1 MKQTKNALTMLLK
14 AYKAVF
20 TAAFTK
26 GLASA
31 VVLTAGLAVGAAQA
45 ANIGTDAD
53 LSYAT
58 EADDLT
64 LVVTGDSSA
73 PSLAEAITVGQSGS
87 LSAADGKVLKVTD
100 SVTVNNGS
108 VTVSGTGIIYGAAAD
123 VDLADTSKFTADLTV
138 NGADSVVN
146 LTNGG
151 ALQMDQIDIN
161 GGKVTIG
168 GTAKSVGNAWN
179 TAYSQ
184 LDGNDI
190 AFADTTVAMNANSL
204 ITVKA
209 GEFTLESGKISMAGT
224 AFETHGVNTSKSGSA
239 IINGTAGSELN
250 FIGGTVEVTAGKVG
264 EIHAPTVN
272 LDGTTF
278 TVNGDLKISS
288 QLRMTSGAAVSG
300 SDINMTAGALNVASG
315 GKLTLGDKA
324 SVISLTG
331 GSLSNAG
338 TVNLSG
344 DSNIDLRGL
353 TVQNSGTINISA
365 TADNESHV
373 YVDSLNAL
381 VSSDGAALSLA
392 SGASGHFYLT
402 VEDAENIDLE
412 ALGSGGKVAGNNNFL
427 EADEST
433 VTVSEAASGDAGF
446 SVISAADLIFKG
458 SSASGTSFTIDAGH
472 HYEAYSSIKGFNEA
486 FTTVNVSGALVLGD
500 DEDPN
505 YNASANGLDLVINST
520 SSDNK
525 SFNGVQVQGGNWTG
539 IGNVTVTSGSFAV
552 EQNASASI
560 AKLTTYSG
568 SGATSVVVNG
578 NLLVNGDTSGD
589 NTVAANTVT
598 LNAGGTLELG
608 STAAALVKLNKSGDA
623 VESSGGI
630 VKGAVV
636 FNGGTLK
643 LDFDADTT
651 FDADG
656 LNALKA
662 HYASGGAEA
671 LNGFINVGEANIG
684 LEVTGN
690 EIAYSEL
697 KNYAGITTDAAASA
711 TATGITS
718 GDTVSNVQV
727 GALEAVANETNVK
740 VSGTV
745 QLNGVNNTYVSDAN
759 GKVIGVT
766 STDTNTYLT
775 LAQNGGQIGEVSL
788 TRTDSTFTTAAA
800 GGVVDIQGALTVSG
814 SAALLSA
821 TKVAGNIEVSD
832 TLTLNS
838 TLEIAPASETTS
850 VTIKAETLEA
860 DGATLISDVAEV
872 TFGAT
877 ASGALSHTI
886 SNSAVDVK
894 SITLLSGTDANA
906 NTLTIDGNSVVKADT
921 FTAASGA
928 TVKVGS
934 DGEEGST
941 GSLLVDTLT
950 LAGATIVVDPDYGK
964 SYAVVGAG
972 NLSGG
977 NVLDGNVQIGKNSV
991 FAVGLGSERA
1001 EITSF
1006 LQENGLLGDNESLR
1020 EDAGSLM
1027 VVNKQMT
1034 IGSGY
1039 GITLDSQSDEDSLAD
1054 PAANTI
1060 TLGKGTALVLTDDA
1074 FGGRD
1079 ADGELISD
1087 YAIQFV
1093 NTEAT
1098 SGSGSV
1104 SSSGG
1109 KVLLAGNFYV
1119 SDFAD
1124 GSVDLFTANSGSGT
1138 GTAGTVTVS
1147 DSTNTDG
1154 IAVES
1159 TNGLINGV
1167 VGADGS
1173 ITDVHVN
1180 EDNINTALSRASGPM
1195 KALMIEAVD
1204 GSNVADKTAVG
1215 AKFLNYAGLN
1225 TNGQDAEAAARM
1237 AVFGGAIQ
1245 ATYMA
1250 QQSSTDAVA
1259 DRLGMANPNSNLVY
1273 ADNLNGGGLW
1283 LAPVYKN
1290 HDSDE
1295 FDAQGVDYGADIDL
1309 YGVALGADFTTASG
1323 VRVGGY
1329 FNVGSGDADGQG
1341 VGSAV
1346 SNDFD
1351 YFGLGLYAG
1360 KTFGNFGL
1368 IADVGFTQVSNDLDM
1383 NSFAGGLTADTDTT
1397 AVTVGLRGEYK
1408 FETQFVDITPHLGL
1422 RYTNLDMDSY
1432 DVKSADGIIASADSD
1447 SMKVLSIPFG
1457 VTFAKE
1463 FTAGDW
1469 SVKPVLDLTVTAN
1482 TGDDEFDSD
1491 VTFTGMG
1498 MSTALSTEVFDD
1510 WTYGGT
1516 LGVNAEYG
1524 DSLGFGINV
1533 HYVGSDAADEFGVTG
1548 NIRYMF

>member
-123 VDLADTSKFTADLTV
+123 VDLSDTSKFTADLTV

-272 LDGTTF
+272 LNGTTF

-288 QLRMTSGAAVSG
+288 QLRMTSGAAVAV

-315 GKLTLGDKA
+315 GELTLGDKA

-381 VSSDGAALSLA
+381 VSSDGAKLSLA
-392 SGASGHFYLT
+392 SGDSDHFYLT

-472 HYEAYSSIKGFNEA
+472 HYEAYNSIKGFNEA
-486 FTTVNVSGALVLGD
+486 FTMVNVSGALVLGD

-505 YNASANGLDLVINST
+505 YNASANGLNLVINST
-520 SSDNK
+520 SQDNK

-560 AKLTTYSG
+560 AKLTTT
-568 SGATSVVVNG
+568 SGAKSVVVNG
-578 NLLVNGDTSGD
+578 TLVVNGDTSGA
-589 NTVAANTVT
+589 NSVSANTVT
-598 LNAGGTLELG
+598 LNAGGTMELG
-608 STAAALVKLNKSGDA
+608 STAAALVKLNASGDA

-643 LDFDADTT
+643 LDFNSDTT
-651 FDADG
+651 FDAAG
-656 LNALKA
+656 LNALKD
-662 HYASGGAEA
+662 HYASGGSGS

-684 LEVTGN
+684 LEVSGN

-697 KNYAGITTDAAASA
+697 KNYEGITTDAAASA
-711 TATGITS
+711 TATGIS
-718 GDTVSNVQV
+718 GNETVSNVQV
-727 GALEAVANETNVK
+727 GALEAVAGVTEVQIAN
-740 VSGTV
+740 TV
-745 QLNGVNNTYVSDAN
+745 QLNGVNGTYVSDAN
-759 GKVIGVT
+759 DKVIGVT
-766 STDTNTYLT
+766 SSGANTILT
-775 LAQNGGQIGEVSL
+775 LAENGGQVGAITLTGDNSSLTVNAANEVS
-788 TRTDSTFTTAAA
+788 
-800 GGVVDIQGALTVSG
+800 IQGSVSITSG
-814 SAALLSA
+814 SATVQSKTTVDGNVSVGGELVLTDELALTGDDRTVTA
-821 TKVAGNIEVSD
+821 DK
-832 TLTLNS
+832 LT
-838 TLEIAPASETTS
+838 
-850 VTIKAETLEA
+850 AE
-860 DGATLISDVAEV
+860 GATLNKEDAVL
-872 TFGAT
+872 TFGNT
-877 ASGALSHTI
+877 TNKQDNTI
-886 SNSAVDVK
+886 NSSLINVDTITINSAAGQV
-894 SITLLSGTDANA
+894 
-906 NTLTIDGNSVVKADT
+906 NTLTVDGNSVV
-921 FTAASGA
+921 TANELNASGA
-928 TVKVGS
+928 TIAVGS
-934 DGEEGST
+934 SDSSAVIE
-941 GSLLVDTLT
+941 VDKLN
-950 LAGATIVVDPDYGK
+950 LAGGILTIDPPYGERAA
-964 SYAVVGAG
+964 YVTVTTQTAPEDTYVGVNG
-972 NLSGG
+972 S
-977 NVLDGNVQIGKNSV
+977 IGVGQNSV
-991 FAVGLGSERA
+991 FVYGMETAEAQTLLSRLNLLDGQSLRTSLGAVAVVDKTFNIASGAALYLDSTMDHDKLVSAIGDAQSAIGTSGGAFTLGENAAIVVTEDLSEA
-1001 EITSF
+1001 VKGTGYVINFADADDADVDFGAGSKIIFDSGNILGGQSVNFTNAEFSTITNPTNVEITAAG
-1006 LQENGLLGDNESLR
+1006 GLLE
-1020 EDAGSLM
+1020 GSLVSDTTDSDTNIDFK
-1027 VVNKQMT
+1027 VVDGAEAILYNQSNPVKAM
-1034 IGSGY
+1034 
-1039 GITLDSQSDEDSLAD
+1039 TLDVFGNAD
-1054 PAANTI
+1054 
-1060 TLGKGTALVLTDDA
+1060 KYELTDNGVKYISYI
-1074 FGGRD
+1074 GGKNGGKD
-1079 ADGELISD
+1079 I
-1087 YAIQFV
+1087 
-1093 NTEAT
+1093 EAT
-1098 SGSGSV
+1098 
-1104 SSSGG
+1104 
-1109 KVLLAGNFYV
+1109 
-1119 SDFAD
+1119 
-1124 GSVDLFTANSGSGT
+1124 
-1138 GTAGTVTVS
+1138 
-1147 DSTNTDG
+1147 
-1154 IAVES
+1154 
-1159 TNGLINGV
+1159 
-1167 VGADGS
+1167 
-1173 ITDVHVN
+1173 
-1180 EDNINTALSRASGPM
+1180 
-1195 KALMIEAVD
+1195 
-1204 GSNVADKTAVG
+1204 
-1215 AKFLNYAGLN
+1215 
-1225 TNGQDAEAAARM
+1225 ARM
-1237 AVFGGAIQ
+1237 AVYAGAVQ

-1250 QQSSTDAVA
+1250 QQASTDAVA
-1259 DRLGMANPNSNLVY
+1259 DRLGIANPNSNLVY
-1273 ADNLNGGGLW
+1273 ADNLQGGGIW
-1283 LAPVYKN
+1283 LAPIYKN

-1309 YGVALGADFTTASG
+1309 YGVALGADFTTDSG
-1323 VRVGGY
+1323 VRVGAY

-1341 VGSAV
+1341 VGDDV

-1351 YFGLGLYAG
+1351 YFGLGIYAG
-1360 KTFGNFGL
+1360 KTFGNFNF
-1368 IADVGFTQVSNDLDM
+1368 IADAGFTQVSNDIDQ
-1383 NSFAGGLTADTDTT
+1383 NSLAGKLTADTDTT

-1408 FETQFVDITPHLGL
+1408 FETQFVDITPHLGV

-1432 DVKSADGIIASADSD
+1432 DAKLDGQVVATTDADNMQIF
-1447 SMKVLSIPFG
+1447 SIPFG
-1457 VTFAKE
+1457 VSFAKE
-1463 FTAGDW
+1463 FSAGEW
-1469 SVKPVLDLTVTAN
+1469 SVKPVLDITLTAN
-1482 TGDDEFDSD
+1482 AGDTDFDQD
-1491 VTFTGMG
+1491 TTFIGVDTLN
-1498 MSTALSTEVFDD
+1498 LSTEVFDD
-1510 WTYGGT
+1510 FTYGGT
-1516 LGVNAEYG
+1516 LGVSAEYG